1 MDYVRGLQTL
11 RSCLPTEKMGEFQV
25 YEARLL
31 ENLESERLYGSTE
44 TLRSERY
51 VIISRL
57 NELAHHYCDSSFND
71 MCYALR
77 TSKVE
82 NLSSEVP
89 HLQEQA
95 KVSPSSQE
103 QTKVTPPRIEVNLL
117 TDTIPTA
124 YYQYLKVDD
133 FPLVT
138 VTIDNTDIDCDDLVV
153 RISTV
158 IQGYSDDA
166 IQRVKIDKGEAKNV
180 FVLPLLK
187 PDIVAKLT
195 EIRRSTLHTS
205 VEQIEPSKSLL
216 YEQTAHIEL
225 HARNTALIAVQTLD
239 GSMRDLTKYL
249 AGWVT
254 PHHPDIDK
262 LLRRAAER
270 HYERGFVGY
279 GEGDTKDE
287 IAESVREQAQA
298 IFETLKYDVDLVYID
313 SSLSFGAKPDQV
325 MQRVRFPTE
334 ILASG
339 GPANCLDGT
348 VLFASLLECASIDPL
363 IVLVPGHAFVGWHIA
378 KNEEQYEFLETT
390 LISKTDFVTAQQQAQ
405 SQFDFVQSHG
415 YFEKEIFDPRGFA
428 RLIDVAACRDEGI
441 YPLE

>member
-11 RSCLPTEKMGEFQV
+11 KNCLYVEKMSEFQV
-25 YEARLL
+25 YETRLL

-51 VIISRL
+51 VVISRL
-57 NELAHHYCDSSFND
+57 NELAHRYCESSFND

-82 NLSSEVP
+82 SVSPELPPS
-89 HLQEQA
+89 QEKT
-95 KVSPSSQE
+95 KVSPPSQE
-103 QTKVTPPRIEVNLL
+103 QTKVTLPHIEVHLL
-117 TDTIPTA
+117 TETIPTA

-138 VTIDNTDIDCDDLVV
+138 VAIDNTGTDCDDAVV
-153 RISTV
+153 RISTI

-166 IQRVKIDKGEAKNV
+166 IQRIKIEKGETKRV

-187 PDIVAKLT
+187 PDVVARVT
-195 EIRRSTLHTS
+195 EIRRVTLHTI
-205 VEQIEPSKSLL
+205 VEQIEPTKSLL
-216 YEQTAHIEL
+216 YDQTEHIEL
-225 HARNTALIAVQTLD
+225 HARNSALIAIQMLD

-262 LLRRAAER
+262 LLRQAAER

-279 GEGDTKDE
+279 GEGNTREE

-298 IFETLKYDVDLVYID
+298 IFEALKHDVNLAYID

-339 GPANCLDGT
+339 GAANCLDGT

-363 IVLVPGHAFVGWHIA
+363 IVLVPGHAFVGWRVA

-390 LISKTDFVTAQQQAQ
+390 RISNADFVTAQQQAQ
-405 SQFDFVQSHG
+405 SQFDLVQSHG
-415 YFEKEIFDPRGFA
+415 YFEREIFDPRGFA
-428 RLIDVAACRDEGI
+428 RLIDVAVCREEEI

>member
-11 RSCLPTEKMGEFQV
+11 RNSLPSEKMSEFQV
-25 YEARLL
+25 YEVRLL
-31 ENLESERLYGSTE
+31 ENLDTERLYGSTE
-44 TLRSERY
+44 TLRAERY
-51 VIISRL
+51 IIISRL
-57 NELAHHYCDSSFND
+57 NELAHACCKSSFND
-71 MCYALR
+71 MCYALQ

-82 NLSSEVP
+82 NVSSEVP
-89 HLQEQA
+89 LSEKKT
-95 KVSPSSQE
+95 KVSPPSQE
-103 QTKVTPPRIEVNLL
+103 KIEVAPPRLL
-117 TDTIPTA
+117 TNTIPTA

-138 VTIDNTDIDCDDLVV
+138 VSIDNTGTDCDDAVV

-166 IQRVKIDKGEAKNV
+166 IQRVKIDKEEVKKV

-195 EIRRSTLHTS
+195 EIRPSTLHTT
-205 VEQIEPSKSLL
+205 VEQIEPTKSLL
-216 YEQTAHIEL
+216 YEQTDHIEL

-262 LLRRAAER
+262 LLRSAAER
-270 HYERGFVGY
+270 HYDRGFVGY
-279 GEGDTKDE
+279 SEGETKEE
-287 IAESVREQAQA
+287 ITESVREQAQA

-339 GPANCLDGT
+339 GAANCLDGT